1 MLKKLILMGFIFLW
15 VWLSGCATVR
25 PWERESLSDPI
36 MIMDE
41 NPIDSGV
48 KQHYLDYR
56 EGSVGATGE
65 QSGGCGCG

>member
-1 MLKKLILMGFIFLW
+1 MLKKLILFGFIFMLLL
-15 VWLSGCATVR
+15 LSACATVR
-25 PWERESLSDPI
+25 PWQRESLSDPI

>member
-1 MLKKLILMGFIFLW
+1 MLKRLIVFGFILLW
-15 VWLSGCATVR
+15 IFLSGCTAVR
-25 PWERESLSDPI
+25 PWHRESLSDPI

-41 NPIDSGV
+41 NPVDAGIR
-48 KQHYLDYR
+48 QHYLDYR